1 MSGEAVGLV
10 MVCTAVVLACRALR
24 IPATLPLL
32 VVVLGL
38 LQVGALQAAAVP
50 GLAQLATVKADLDSW
65 TEERRQAAIEAARQ
79 ARAYSDLL
87 DADVTDRPAQSPPA
101 PPPGW

>member
-10 MVCTAVVLACRALR
+10 MVCAAVVLACRMLR
-24 IPATLPLL
+24 VPATLPLL

-38 LQVGALQAAAVP
+38 MQLGALQAAAVP
-50 GLAQLATVKADLDSW
+50 GLAQLATVKTDLESW
-65 TEERRQAAIEAARQ
+65 TEERKQAAIEAVRQ

-87 DADVTDRPAQSPPA
+87 EGEVAETPARPPA
-101 PPPGW
+101 PPAGW